1 MPARHGF
8 LVFFALC
15 LAARSA
21 SAQRELKDIPVP
33 DPELERKTFI
43 LPEGFEVNLFA
54 GDPDLAKPVQMNFD
68 AQGRLWVASSAV
80 YPQIEP
86 GKEAKDRILCL
97 EDTDGDGRVDKTN
110 VFAEGL
116 LIPSAVIA
124 GDGGVYVGASTDLFF
139 YKDTDGD
146 GRADEKR
153 FVLSGFGTEDTHHTI
168 HTLRYG
174 PEQLLYFKQSIYIHS
189 HLETPRGVKRL
200 NAGGTWQFR
209 PETFE
214 LNVFDRGLVNSWG
227 IAWDDFGATFAT
239 DGAGGEGIN
248 YIVPGASYMTA
259 YGAPRILSGLNP
271 GSPKHCSLEVIGG
284 PSFPPDWQQS
294 LITNDFRGHR
304 VCRFVV
310 RESGSGFTSQEQQEV
325 IKSNHVAFRPI
336 DVKQGPDG
344 ALYIAD
350 WYNPIIQHGEVDF
363 RDPRRDHVHGRIWR
377 VTWKGAK
384 DSPTT
389 RLAASKKTPQLTT
402 PALVEQLA
410 SDDRFTRQS
419 AKRILKE
426 RGPEVLIEIKKWFRS
441 LDNTSATYSRSRLEA
456 LWMHQAL
463 DKPDWELIEN
473 VVRSDHAPSRAAAM
487 RVLGDWIRHVTPDF
501 SVRNAFTAKQA
512 SIRNGKV
519 NPAELF
525 ELGVADV
532 NPRVR
537 LEAVRALA
545 KSTDPRAMELAMEA
559 LKGDVDQYLDY
570 ALWLT
575 ARDLEPIWQPA
586 LDKGEITFGG
596 NAKQLAFVCK
606 AAGNPSA
613 ARHLV
618 TLVTSGKVEARDLP
632 GVLEVIGEAGSKEQL
647 QTVLNLADDATDPA
661 RCTTILSALI
671 NSHRRRNLT
680 PPGAEPVLA
689 ALIKRP
695 EPEVQARAAELAG
708 RYAIPSL
715 ADELTTLARGENRDV
730 AAAAIRGLEAFPG
743 APASKALTE
752 LAADETSWTL
762 AIPALAARDANAAAA
777 MFVTRLQSE
786 SVTKQQPEAI
796 DVLQGF
802 LKQKNGPA
810 ALTKALG
817 GKKIVPDFA
826 KAAVQTVSSS
836 GQSRD
841 ELLKAIKEAG
851 QLDTQPKL
859 SKDDVPALLAELKSG
874 GDPARGEI
882 LFRRDDLQCFK
893 CHSIG
898 DAGGVVGPNLVSLG
912 ASSQPDYVIESI
924 VDPNAKIKENFHTL
938 VVATDDGEV
947 LTGIKVRETDTDLIL
962 RNADDKE
969 IAIPRAKI
977 EGQKAGASIMPTGL
991 IDKLTRAE
999 VVDLAAFLSALGRD
1013 PNFTVSQTPTARRW
1027 QVLEATKDSSYQF
1040 NRNGIQEAVK
1050 DNPAFTWKTVYAHV
1064 NGDIPTASL
1073 PDIKTL
1079 GQSKGA
1085 RGLTILRGEIDAAGN
1100 GEAKLMISSTQGV
1113 RAWLDEQPLRM
1124 GPEILLKLSPG
1135 KKRLTLVVDQ
1145 NEQPGPLKVTLQN
1158 LAQQSARFTGGK

>member
-1 MPARHGF
+1 MRLRSG
-8 LVFFALC
+8 C
-15 LAARSA
+15 LALLGLVLATETSL
-21 SAQRELKDIPVP
+21 AQRDLKDIPVP
-33 DPELERKTFI
+33 DPELERQTFV

-54 GDPDLAKPVQMNFD
+54 GDPSLAKPVQINFD

-97 EDTDGDGRVDKTN
+97 EDANGDGVADKTT

-124 GDGGVYVGASTDLFF
+124 GDGGVYVGASTDLLFF
-139 YKDTDGD
+139 KDTDGD
-146 GRADEKR
+146 GKADSKK
-153 FVLSGFGTEDTHHTI
+153 FVLSGFGTEDTHHTV
-168 HTLRYG
+168 HTLRFG
-174 PEQLLYFKQSIYIHS
+174 PEQQLYFKQSIYIHS

-227 IAWDDFGATFAT
+227 MAWDDFGATFAT

-248 YIVPGASYMTA
+248 YIVPGASYLTA

-271 GSPKHCSLEVIGG
+271 GSPKHCGLEIVGG
-284 PSFPPDWQQS
+284 PTFPADWQQS
-294 LITNDFRGHR
+294 LITSDFRGHR

-310 RESGSGFTSQEQQEV
+310 REAGSGFTSQEQQEV

-336 DVKQGPDG
+336 DAKQGPDG

-377 VTWKGAK
+377 VSWKGSKDGAAK
-384 DSPTT
+384 LTDT
-389 RLAASKKTPQLTT
+389 RKLHDLAT
-402 PALVEQLA
+402 PALVEKLG
-410 SDDRFTRQS
+410 SDDRVVRQN

-426 RGPEVLIEIKKWFRS
+426 RGPEVLPAIKTWFRS
-441 LDNTSATYSRSRLEA
+441 LDNTAATYSRSRIET

-463 DKPDWELIEN
+463 DQPDWELIEN
-473 VVRSDHAPSRAAAM
+473 IVRCEHAPSRASAI
-487 RVLGDWIRHVTPDF
+487 RVLGDWLRHATPDF
-501 SVRNAFTAKQA
+501 SVRNAFTAKTA
-512 SIRNGKV
+512 SVRNGKV

-532 NPRVR
+532 NLRVR

-559 LKGDVDQYLDY
+559 LKGDVDQFLDY

-575 ARDLEPIWQPA
+575 ARDLEPYWQPA

-606 AAGNPSA
+606 AAGSPA
-613 ARHLV
+613 AAKHLV
-618 TLVTSGKVEARDLP
+618 ALVTAGKVDAADLP
-632 GVLEVIGEAGSKEQL
+632 GVLDVIGEFGSREQL
-647 QTVLNLADDATDPA
+647 QTVLELAAESTDPV
-661 RCTTILSALI
+661 RTRTILSALI
-671 NSHRRRNLT
+671 NSHRRRSQPATAPDKL
-680 PPGAEPVLA
+680 LA
-689 ALIKRP
+689 VLIKRP
-695 EPEVQARAAELAG
+695 EPEVRGAAAELAG
-708 RYAIPSL
+708 RYAVASL
-715 ADELTTLARGENRDV
+715 AGELTGLARGENRDV

-743 APASKALTE
+743 EASAKALAE
-752 LAADETSWTL
+752 LSGSDATWTL
-762 AIPALAARDANAAAA
+762 ALPALAVRDANGAAAS
-777 MFVTRLQSE
+777 FVTRLQQPVSAQQQADV
-786 SVTKQQPEAI
+786 VT
-796 DVLQGF
+796 VLQGF
-802 LKQKNGPA
+802 LKQKNGPQ
-810 ALTKALG
+810 ALAKALA
-817 GKKIVPDFA
+817 GKQIDADLA
-826 KAAVQTVSSS
+826 KSTVQSVASS
-836 GQSRD
+836 GQARD
-841 ELLKAIKEAG
+841 ELIKALKEAG
-851 QLDTQPKL
+851 RLDAQPKL
-859 SKDDVPALLAELKSG
+859 TAADVPALLAEMKANG
-874 GDPARGEI
+874 NPARGEL
-882 LFRRDDLQCFK
+882 LFRRDDLQCLK
-893 CHSIG
+893 CHAVG

-912 ASSQPDYVIESI
+912 GSSQPDYILESI
-924 VDPNAKIKENFHTL
+924 IDPNAKIKENFHTA

-969 IAIPRAKI
+969 IAVPLKKI
-977 EGQKAGASIMPTGL
+977 EVQKAGASLMPGGL

-999 VVDLAAFLSALGRD
+999 VVDLAAFLAALGRD
-1013 PNFTVSQTPTARRW
+1013 PNFTIVQTPTARRW
-1027 QVLEATKDSSYQF
+1027 QVLLATPEASHQF

-1050 DNPAFTWKTVYAHV
+1050 DNAAFSFKTVYSQV
-1064 NGDIPTASL
+1064 NGDLPTNSL

-1079 GQSKGA
+1079 GQSKGN
-1085 RGLTILRGEIDAAGN
+1085 RGLTVLRGEIEAAGN
-1100 GEAKLMISSTQGV
+1100 GEAKLKLSTTEGV
-1113 RAWLDEQPLRM
+1113 RAWLDEQPLKL

-1135 KKRLTLVVDQ
+1135 KKRLTVVIDQ
-1145 NEQPGPLKVTLQN
+1145 NVQPGPLRVTLEN
-1158 LAQQSARFTGGK
+1158 LAQQSARFVGGK

>member
-1 MPARHGF
+1 MRARPGIF
-8 LVFFALC
+8 VLLGLFFAAGP
-15 LAARSA
+15 AA
-21 SAQRELKDIPVP
+21 AQRDLKDIPSP
-33 DPELERKTFI
+33 DPELERQTFI

-54 GDPDLAKPVQMNFD
+54 GEPHLAKPVQMNFD
-68 AQGRLWVASSAV
+68 AQGRLWVASSAI
-80 YPQIEP
+80 YPQVEP
-86 GKEAKDRILCL
+86 GKPANDRILCL
-97 EDTDGDGRVDKTN
+97 EDTDGDGVADKQS

-116 LIPSAVIA
+116 LIPSAVLA
-124 GDGGVYVGASTDLFF
+124 GDGGVYVGASTDLLF

-153 FVLSGFGTEDTHHTI
+153 FVLSGFGTEDTHHTV
-168 HTLRYG
+168 HTLRFG

-227 IAWDDFGATFAT
+227 VAWDDFGATFAT

-248 YIVPGASYMTA
+248 YIVPGASYLTA

-271 GSPKHCSLEVIGG
+271 GSPKHCGLEIVGG
-284 PSFPPDWQQS
+284 PSFPADWQHS

-310 RESGSGFTSQEQQEV
+310 SDSGSGFTSQEQQEV

-363 RDPRRDHVHGRIWR
+363 RDPRRDHIHGRIWR

-384 DSPTT
+384 EK
-389 RLAASKKTPQLTT
+389 AAAALTDAKSLGGLETPK
-402 PALVEQLA
+402 LVAKLG
-410 SDDRFTRQS
+410 SDDRFVRQS

-426 RGPEVLIEIKKWFRS
+426 RGPDVLPAVKTWFRG
-441 LDNTSATYSRSRLEA
+441 LDNTAVNYSRSRLEA

-463 DKPDWELIEN
+463 DRPDWELIEN
-473 VVRSDHAPSRAAAM
+473 IVRSDHAPSRAAAM
-487 RVLGDWIRHVTPDF
+487 RVLGDWLRHATPDF
-501 SVRNAFTAKQA
+501 SIRNAFSAQRA
-512 SIRNGKV
+512 SLRNGKV

-525 ELGVADV
+525 EIGVVDV

-545 KSTDPRAMELAMEA
+545 KSTDPKAIELAMEA
-559 LKGDVDQYLDY
+559 LRGDVDQYLDY

-575 ARDLEPIWQPA
+575 ARELEPIWQPA

-606 AAGNPSA
+606 AAGSPA
-613 ARHLV
+613 AAKHLLALV
-618 TLVTSGKVEARDLP
+618 TGGKVDATDLA
-632 GVLEVIGEAGSKEQL
+632 GVLEVIGESGSKEQL
-647 QTVLNLADDATDPA
+647 QTVLNLTSDATDPA
-661 RCTTILSALI
+661 RCSTILSALI
-671 NSHRRRNLT
+671 NSHRRRNQT
-680 PPGAEPVLA
+680 PGGAEPVLA
-689 ALIKRP
+689 SLLKRP
-695 EPEVQARAAELAG
+695 EPEIQARAAELAG
-708 RYAIPSL
+708 RYAIAPLSG
-715 ADELTTLARGENRDV
+715 DLTALARGENREV

-743 APASKALTE
+743 PDAAKALVE
-752 LAADETSWTL
+752 LSANDKVWTL
-762 AIPALAARDANAAAA
+762 AVPALAVRDANAAAKT
-777 MFVTRLQSE
+777 FVVRLTRAATAETQ
-786 SVTKQQPEAI
+786 TEATA
-796 DVLQGF
+796 VLQGF

-810 ALTKALG
+810 ALARALA
-817 GKKIVPDFA
+817 GKQIDPEFA
-826 KAAVQTVSSS
+826 KSAVQTISSS

-851 QLDTQPKL
+851 RLDAQPKL
-859 SKDDVPALLAELKSG
+859 SKGDVPALLAEMQSG
-874 GDPARGEI
+874 GSAARGEL
-882 LFRRDDLQCFK
+882 LFRRDDLQCLK
-893 CHSIG
+893 CHAVG

-912 ASSQPDYVIESI
+912 ASSQPDYILESI
-924 VDPNAKIKENFHTL
+924 IDPNAKIKENFHTV

-969 IAIPRAKI
+969 IAIPLAKI
-977 EGQKAGASIMPTGL
+977 EGQKPGASIMPAGL

-999 VVDLAAFLSALGRD
+999 VVDLAAFLAALGRD
-1013 PNFTVSQTPTARRW
+1013 PNFTVVQTPTARRW
-1027 QVLEATKDSSYQF
+1027 QVLEATKEASHQF

-1050 DNPAFTWKTVYAHV
+1050 ENAAFTWKTVYSQV
-1064 NGDIPTASL
+1064 NGELPTTAL

-1079 GQSKGA
+1079 GQSTGN
-1085 RGLTILRGEIDAAGN
+1085 RGLTILRGDIEVAGT
-1100 GEAKLMISSTQGV
+1100 GEAKLMISSTEGV

-1124 GPEILLKLSPG
+1124 SPEILLKMSPG
-1135 KKRLTLVVDQ
+1135 RKRLTLVVDQ
-1145 NEQPGPLKVTLQN
+1145 NVQQGPLKVTLQN
-1158 LAQQSARFTGGK
+1158 LAQQSARFAGGK

>member
-1 MPARHGF
+1 MRAPHGF
-8 LVFFALC
+8 LALLC
-15 LAARSA
+15 LGLAVNSA
-21 SAQRELKDIPVP
+21 SAQRELKDIPIP
-33 DPELERKTFI
+33 DPELERKTFV

-54 GDPDLAKPVQMNFD
+54 GDPELAKPVQINFD
-68 AQGRLWVASSAV
+68 AQGRLWVASSAI

-97 EDTDGDGRVDKTN
+97 EDTNGDGVADKTN

-116 LIPSAVIA
+116 LIPSAVLA

-139 YKDTDGD
+139 FKDTDGD

-227 IAWDDFGATFAT
+227 MAWDDFGATFAT

-248 YIVPGASYMTA
+248 YIVPGASYLTA

-271 GSPKHCSLEVIGG
+271 GSPKHCGLELVGG
-284 PSFPPDWQQS
+284 PSFPADWQQS

-325 IKSNHVAFRPI
+325 IKSDHVAFRPI

-384 DSPTT
+384 DSAGTKLSDARKT
-389 RLAASKKTPQLTT
+389 NELAT
-402 PALVEQLA
+402 PALVEQLG
-410 SDDRFTRQS
+410 SDDRFVRQS

-426 RGPEVLIEIKKWFRS
+426 RGPDVLGDVKKWFRN
-441 LDNTSATYSRSRLEA
+441 LDNTAATYSRSRLEA
-456 LWMHQAL
+456 LWMHQAV
-463 DKPDWELIEN
+463 DRPDWELIEN
-473 VVRSDHAPSRAAAM
+473 VVRSEHAPSRAAAM
-487 RVLGDWIRHVTPDF
+487 RVLGDWLRHATPDF
-501 SVRNAFTAKQA
+501 SVRNAFTAKRA
-512 SIRNGKV
+512 SIQNGKV

-545 KSTDPRAMELAMEA
+545 KSTDPRAIELAMEA

-606 AAGNPSA
+606 AAGTPA
-613 ARHLV
+613 AAKPLLA
-618 TLVTSGKVEARDLP
+618 LVTSGKVDATDLP
-632 GVLEVIGEAGSKEQL
+632 GALEVIGESGSQEQL
-647 QTVLNLADDATDPA
+647 RTVLKLADDATDPA
-661 RCTTILSALI
+661 RCSTILSALL

-680 PPGAEPVLA
+680 PPGSEVVLA
-689 ALIKRP
+689 KLIKRP

-708 RYAIPSL
+708 RYAVAPL
-715 ADELTTLARGENRDV
+715 AGELTLLARGENRDV

-743 APASKALTE
+743 PEAGKALHE
-752 LAADETSWTL
+752 LASGDQAWTL
-762 AIPALAARDANAAAA
+762 AIPALAVRDANRAAE
-777 MFVTRLQSE
+777 MFVTRVQGQNAPQNQ
-786 SVTKQQPEAI
+786 TEAVA
-796 DVLQGF
+796 VLQGF
-802 LKQKNGPA
+802 LKLKNGPA
-810 ALTKALG
+810 ALAKALG
-817 GKKIVPDFA
+817 GKTINGEFA
-826 KAAVQTVSSS
+826 KAAVQTVSAS

-851 QLDTQPKL
+851 QLEAQPKL
-859 SKDDVPALLAELKSG
+859 TKADVPSLLAEMQASG
-874 GDPARGEI
+874 NAARGEL
-882 LFRRDDLQCFK
+882 LFRRDDLQCLK
-893 CHSIG
+893 CHAIG

-912 ASSQPDYVIESI
+912 GSSQPDYILESI
-924 VDPNAKIKENFHTL
+924 IDPNAKIKENFHTL

-969 IAIPRAKI
+969 IAVPLAKI
-977 EGQKAGASIMPTGL
+977 EGQKPGASIMPGGL

-999 VVDLAAFLSALGRD
+999 VVDLAAFLAALGRD
-1013 PNFTVSQTPTARRW
+1013 PNFTVQQTPTARRW
-1027 QVLEATKDSSYQF
+1027 LVLEATKEGSHQF

-1050 DNPAFTWKTVYAHV
+1050 DNPAFTWKPIYSQV
-1064 NGDIPTASL
+1064 NGNIPTASL

-1079 GQSKGA
+1079 GQSKGN
-1085 RGLTILRGEIDAAGN
+1085 RGLTVLRGEIEAAGN

-1113 RAWLDEQPLRM
+1113 RAWLDEQPLKM

-1135 KKRLTLVVDQ
+1135 RKRLTLVVDQ
-1145 NEQPGPLKVTLQN
+1145 NEQSGPLKVTLQN
-1158 LAQQSARFTGGK
+1158 LAQQSARFVGGK